1 VSKTPPSA
9 PITAAAEPT
18 SLPASGAANEPAHV
32 RYLRS
37 IGVPDTVI
45 QQSPADVT
53 EIRRASTTGPV
64 FVGAVSPDMEYV
76 RLTQTDSVGV
86 RDHLSRGFR
95 VVTDVR
101 LEGVTPTTNDLYV
114 ARSRALGAAL
124 NQKEAAA
131 RERLRA
137 RPRNPTES
145 GTSYL
150 PGVPTTE
157 PP

>member
-1 VSKTPPSA
+1 MSKTPTPPTQPTSPA
-9 PITAAAEPT
+9 PAAEP
-18 SLPASGAANEPAHV
+18 PHV
-32 RYLRS
+32 RYLRDLG
-37 IGVPDTVI
+37 IPEDVI
-45 QQSPADVT
+45 QQAPADVT
-53 EIRRASTTGPV
+53 EIRRAASTGPV

-101 LEGVTPTTNDLYV
+101 LEGVTPTTHDLYV
-114 ARSRALGAAL
+114 ARRRDLGAAL
-124 NQKEAAA
+124 KNKEAAA

-145 GTSYL
+145 GTSYG